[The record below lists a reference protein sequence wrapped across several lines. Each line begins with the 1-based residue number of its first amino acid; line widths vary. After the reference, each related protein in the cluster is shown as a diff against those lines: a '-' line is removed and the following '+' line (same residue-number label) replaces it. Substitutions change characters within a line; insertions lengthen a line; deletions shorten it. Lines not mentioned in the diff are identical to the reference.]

1 MQAAHHPV
9 ISQRPDQSWV
19 VECPQCRTDTQSDVP
34 IGIGIALSD
43 KETAV
48 RLRDNH
54 SGRTMRMKAS

>member
-1 MQAAHHPV
+1 MQAAHRPV

-19 VECPQCRTDTQSDVP
+19 VDCPQCRTHAESDVP
-34 IGIGIALSD
+34 IGIGIPLQD
-43 KETAV
+43 RETAE